1 MATIG
6 TTQPDSD
13 PGLQRLMVSSRV
25 RLGEGLI
32 ERERVVE
39 LASAIAFLLVALALV
54 VVVEPTRQLD
64 LGLAIAMT
72 GLYAL
77 GTRVEFQMGATWTD
91 PSQLML
97 VPMFF
102 LLPTEMVPAFVA
114 FGMLISRLPDYLS
127 GGVHVDRAINR
138 IADAIYSI
146 APTVVLLAAGATEPQ
161 WSLWPVFVL
170 AFAAQ
175 LAFDAATTWLRIYF
189 ATGAVPAK
197 LFDEVRA
204 TYLVDALLAPVGLL
218 VAVEAARNPATILV
232 AVPLFALV
240 ALFARERVAR
250 IESAFTLSSAYQG
263 TAELLGEVLST
274 SDEYT
279 GSHSRS
285 VLVLAHQVAERLG
298 LDELEIREVEYG
310 SLLHD
315 IGKLAIPNEIINK
328 PGKLTPEEMDVMRT
342 HTLKGAAMLA
352 RIGGVLG
359 EAGHVIRG
367 HHENFDGSGYPDGLR
382 GEEIPIASRVISA
395 CDAFNAM
402 TTDRPYR
409 SAMSIDEAVVELR
422 ACSGT
427 QFDPAV
433 TEALIA
439 CVTEWEDRADR
450 GLVGPMAEAG

>member
-1 MATIG
+1 M
-6 TTQPDSD
+6 
-13 PGLQRLMVSSRV
+13 
-25 RLGEGLI
+25 
-32 ERERVVE
+32 
-39 LASAIAFLLVALALV
+39 
-54 VVVEPTRQLD
+54 
-64 LGLAIAMT
+64 
-72 GLYAL
+72 
-77 GTRVEFQMGATWTD
+77 
-91 PSQLML
+91 
-97 VPMFF
+97 
-102 LLPTEMVPAFVA
+102 
-114 FGMLISRLPDYLS
+114 
-127 GGVHVDRAINR
+127 
-138 IADAIYSI
+138 
-146 APTVVLLAAGATEPQ
+146 
-161 WSLWPVFVL
+161 
-170 AFAAQ
+170 
-175 LAFDAATTWLRIYF
+175 
-189 ATGAVPAK
+189 
-197 LFDEVRA
+197 
-204 TYLVDALLAPVGLL
+204 
-218 VAVEAARNPATILV
+218 AVEAARNPVAILV
-232 AVPLFALV
+232 VLPLFALV
-240 ALFARERVAR
+240 AVFARERVAR

-367 HHENFDGSGYPDGLR
+367 HHENFNGSGYPDGLR
-382 GEEIPIASRVISA
+382 GEQIPIASRVISA

-439 CVTEWEDRADR
+439 CVTEWEDIADR
-450 GLVGPMAEAG
+450 GLVGPLAEAG

>member
-114 FGMLISRLPDYLS
+114 FGMLISRLPEYLS
-127 GGVHVDRAINR
+127 GGVHIDRAINR
-138 IADAIYSI
+138 IADATYSI
-146 APTVVLLAAGATEPQ
+146 APAVVLLAAGATEAQ

-175 LAFDAATTWLRIYF
+175 LAFDAATTWLRIYL

-204 TYLVDALLAPVGLL
+204 TFFVDALLAPVGLL
-218 VAVEAARNPATILV
+218 VAVEATRNPATILV
-232 AVPLFALV
+232 VLPLFALV
-240 ALFARERVAR
+240 AVFARERVAR

-274 SDEYT
+274 SDEYRE
-279 GSHSRS
+279 HSRS
-285 VLVLAHQVAERLG
+285 VRAGPSGCESRL
-298 LDELEIREVEYG
+298 ELEYGGRG

-382 GEEIPIASRVISA
+382 GDEIPIASRVISA

-433 TEALIA
+433 TDALTA

-450 GLVGPMAEAG
+450 GLVGPMAQAG